1 MSQKVLND
9 KDPSI
14 LKKNIG
20 TEYRPNLHACFQE
33 KGNLAK
39 YSQAGQKTTDKQT
52 FDMFDFPN
60 IKLSPRN
67 IIHCE
72 IKTR

>member
-1 MSQKVLND
+1 MSQKVWND

-20 TEYRPNLHACFQE
+20 TNYRPNLHGCFQ
-33 KGNLAK
+33 GNLVK
-39 YSQAGQKTTDKQT
+39 YSQAGQKTTGKQT
-52 FDMFDFPN
+52 FDMFVFPN
-60 IKLSPRN
+60 IKSSAGN